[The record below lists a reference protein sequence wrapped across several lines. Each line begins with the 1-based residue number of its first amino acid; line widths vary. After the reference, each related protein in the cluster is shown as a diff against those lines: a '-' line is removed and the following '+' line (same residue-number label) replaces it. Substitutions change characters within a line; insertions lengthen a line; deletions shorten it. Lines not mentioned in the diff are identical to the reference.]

1 MQGKKW
7 LKKLTIGVLGKW
19 WQSFVGWNRLSS
31 LIKFSKWKIGLYV
44 KKTNIEDVRKGLVQK
59 KNQKNDVFNPKMGIA
74 RL

>member
-1 MQGKKW
+1 M
-7 LKKLTIGVLGKW
+7 TIGVSGKW

-31 LIKFSKWKIGLYV
+31 LIKFLKWIISFYV

-59 KNQKNDVFNPKMGIA
+59 KNQKNDVFNSKMGIA